1 MRFEPGSRLGPYEIL
16 RSLGAGGMGEVYLAQ
31 DTRLGRKV
39 AIKFILPE
47 VDANETAKKRLLR
60 EAQSAAKLDH
70 PNVCAV
76 HEVGE
81 QDGHSFVVMQY
92 VEGELLST
100 RMKRKPLE
108 LKEALD
114 IAIQIADALAEAHEH
129 GLIHRDIK
137 PENVMVTARSHVKVM
152 DFGLAK
158 EVEVKG
164 RSVTEAQTQS
174 RITGEGLVVGTVP
187 YMSPEQV
194 QGEPLDTRSDIFSYG
209 ALLYEMVTGVQPFLS
224 NNTAAIIS
232 NILNQ
237 EPFPLAR
244 FVRETPV
251 ELERIVSKALRKN
264 KDQRYQSIKDL
275 LIDLRTLRD
284 ELEFTQKLKRS
295 EGSVEVSK
303 PVTESPVAP
312 ARTVTLEV
320 SRRNLFITS
329 ASIAVVLAALAA
341 FYFLYVRRTASIDSL
356 AVLPFVNA
364 SGQPQNDYLSD
375 GITESLISSLS
386 KLPQL
391 TVMSRNAVF
400 HYKSPDPKSAYQDAQ
415 AIGRELKVKAVLT
428 GNVVQRGN
436 SLIISTELVDVN
448 SNRQLWG
455 EQYNRKFA
463 DVFEIQEA
471 ISREIS
477 DRLRLKLS
485 GKEKELLAKRY
496 TQNVEAY
503 QLYLK
508 GRYFWY
514 ENAVGKAEQYFQE
527 ATHKD
532 PQYSL
537 AYAGLADVFSGRAVA
552 GELLPKDAYPK
563 AEAHVK
569 KALEL
574 DDQLADAH
582 AALGII
588 RLFYNW
594 DWSGAEKESKRALEL
609 APNDA
614 LPHATYA
621 FYLQTMGRFEEAI
634 EERKRAIELDPQ
646 TRLHEFNL
654 GRTYFF
660 ARKYDQTIEVIKK
673 MIAQDPTRSPSLLAE
688 AYEQKGMYKQAL
700 DVWKKVYS
708 GDPEV
713 QAILSR
719 PGADQDF
726 KGTMLAVCQ
735 QDLKNFLNAAK
746 TEYVS
751 PEEFFYSYLCL
762 GDKEK
767 ALEWLEKGY
776 QERNRRLIDLKV
788 DPHYD
793 LLRSDPRF
801 QNLVR
806 RVGLP

>member
-47 VDANETAKKRLLR
+47 IDANETARKRLLR

-81 QDGHSFVVMQY
+81 HEGHSFVVMQY
-92 VEGELLST
+92 VEGESLSA

-114 IAIQIADALAEAHEH
+114 IAIKIADALSEAHEH

-137 PENVMVTARSHVKVM
+137 PENVMVTSRSQVKVM

-164 RSVTEAQTQS
+164 RSVTEVQTQS

-187 YMSPEQV
+187 YMSPEQA
-194 QGEPLDTRSDIFSYG
+194 QGELLDARSDIFSYG

-224 NNTAAIIS
+224 NNTAAIVS
-232 NILNQ
+232 NILNH

-244 FVRETPV
+244 FVRETPT

-264 KDQRYQSIKDL
+264 RDQRYQSIKDL
-275 LIDLRTLRD
+275 LIDLTTLRE
-284 ELEFTQKLKRS
+284 ELEFSEKLKRS
-295 EGSVEVSK
+295 EGSAEVSK
-303 PVTESPVAP
+303 RVSESSPP
-312 ARTVTLEV
+312 SARTVTLEV
-320 SRRNLFITS
+320 SRRNLLIS
-329 ASIAVVLAALAA
+329 LAAIAMALATLTVI
-341 FYFLYVRRTASIDSL
+341 YFLYIRRSETIDSL
-356 AVLPFVNA
+356 AILPFVNA

-400 HYKSPDPKSAYQDAQ
+400 HYKAADSKSAYQDAQ

-471 ISREIS
+471 ISTQIS

-485 GKEKELLAKRY
+485 GKEKDLLAKRY
-496 TQNVEAY
+496 TQDVEAY

-514 ENAVGKAEQYFQE
+514 EGAGPKAEQYFQE
-527 ATHKD
+527 ATLKD
-532 PQYSL
+532 PQYAL
-537 AYAGLADVFSGRAVA
+537 AYSGLADVFSGRAVT

-563 AEAHVK
+563 AEAYVK

-594 DWSGAEKESKRALEL
+594 DWSGAERESKRSIEL
-609 APNDA
+609 APNDP

-621 FYLQTMGRFEEAI
+621 FYLQTMGRFDEAI
-634 EERKRAIELDPQ
+634 EERKRAVELDPQ

-660 ARKYDQTIEVIKK
+660 ARKYDQSIDVLTK
-673 MIAQDPTRSPSLLAE
+673 MIAQDPTRSPYLLAK
-688 AYEQKGMYKQAL
+688 AYEQKGMYSKAL
-700 DVWKKVYS
+700 EVFKKVYS
-708 GDPEV
+708 GDPRAE
-713 QAILSR
+713 AILSR
-719 PGADQDF
+719 PGAEQDF
-726 KGTMLAVCQ
+726 KRTMIAVCQ
-735 QDLKNFLNAAK
+735 QDLEGFLNAAK

-801 QNLVR
+801 KNLVR
-806 RVGLP
+806 RVRLP